1 MPDDLNQDLA
11 EAWTAAGLPGELVWD
26 PAKECPQGHPNT
38 DGGDGTWSGTGEL
51 CEICATEWWN
61 QQTEDDD
68 VLAQLLEDPAFHPEW
83 RIGRVPKRLSEDATT
98 LLAAVEAWCEREDAG
113 YEVARYAMRREYD
126 DDGMPFI
133 VEPTHF
139 ASVGFHAKAEWTA
152 EANNGT
158 EALARALLAAL
169 KGGSDD

>member
-1 MPDDLNQDLA
+1 MSDLDQQLA
-11 EAWTAAGLPGELVWD
+11 DALEANGLGEYAWD
-26 PAKECPQGHPNT
+26 PAPTCPSGHPVNLPWQLEPEK
-38 DGGDGTWSGTGEL
+38 GFQIGEL
-51 CEICATEWWN
+51 CPDCLFMVHHFTTRDRDAH
-61 QQTEDDD
+61 EDD
-68 VLAQLLEDPAFHPEW
+68 LAFHPEW

-98 LLAAVEAWCEREDAG
+98 LLAAAEAWCEREDAG